1 MIGTKLHIIN
11 SPLLQNVTPSS
22 LLVLT
27 IGFILISA
35 VGYVVI
41 TEVYRSK
48 IRLPRIPGPTGLPI
62 VGNLYQLNPDPA
74 ETLHQ
79 WGKIYGGCYQIM
91 LGTTPVVVFDSMQAA
106 RDVFIGQGHSLIDK
120 PVFYTFHSV
129 LSSVASSIG
138 TTPWSDS
145 TKRRRKTAATAMN
158 RPAVNSYLPFIND
171 LTKDLINALWKN
183 GKGGDIA
190 FDPRTNISKTIT
202 DLTLTVN
209 YGARLPA
216 DDALLEEIIDVED
229 GLSRIKTPL
238 GTLQDFIPILR
249 YVPFNK
255 KSETAKEINRRRL
268 IFLNRFAR
276 ELEERVEKG
285 VDKSCIQGNC
295 LRDPQVK
302 LDQTDLMGIS
312 MSMVSLTQCSRLY
325 CIGYELTLYSRSVAV
340 WIRW

>member
-1 MIGTKLHIIN
+1 MIGTKLHLTS
-11 SPLLQNVTPSS
+11 SPLLQNVTLSS
-22 LLVLT
+22 LLLLTVGFVVL
-27 IGFILISA
+27 SA
-35 VGYVVI
+35 FGYVVI

-79 WGKIYGGCYQIM
+79 WGKKYGGCYQIM
-91 LGTTPVVVFDSMQAA
+91 LGTTPVVVFNSMQAA

-138 TTPWSDS
+138 TTPWKES

-158 RPAVNSYLPFIND
+158 RPAVALYLPFIDD
-171 LTKDLINALWKN
+171 LTKDLINELLKN

-190 FDPRTNISKTIT
+190 FDPRTNISKTVT

-238 GTLQDFIPILR
+238 GSAQDFIPILR

-255 KSETAKEINRRRL
+255 KSETAREINRRRL

-276 ELEERVEKG
+276 ELEERIEKG
-285 VDKSCIQGNC
+285 ADKSCIQGNC

-302 LDQTDLMGIS
+302 LDQNDLMGIS
-312 MSMVSLTQCSRLY
+312 MSMVGLAQHSRPY
-325 CIGYELTLYSRSVAV
+325 QIDHRPNMVF
-340 WIRW
+340 